1 MKKYSTIYK
10 NDRCGRGLYEK
21 KFKDGAC
28 CSRILFLIVL
38 MPMAFADETKIS
50 SHWNQSETV
59 IDYNQII
66 SETKS
71 ILSATDDYVPP
82 EIQKKMEKQEGA
94 FIAFQHL
101 MYHTPVFYAI
111 DEGFTIAP

>member
-1 MKKYSTIYK
+1 MKKSLKTV
-10 NDRCGRGLYEK
+10 LAAAE
-21 KFKDGAC
+21 
-28 CSRILFLIVL
+28 ILFLIVL

-71 ILSATDDYVPP
+71 ILSATDNYVPL

>member
-1 MKKYSTIYK
+1 MKIYSTIYK

-71 ILSATDDYVPP
+71 ILSATDNYVPP
-82 EIQKKMEKQEGA
+82 EIQKNGKTRRSIHCISTLNVPYSC
-94 FIAFQHL
+94 FL
-101 MYHTPVFYAI
+101 C
-111 DEGFTIAP
+111 DR